1 MMPIDNTTIPPT
13 NTASNRLRRD
23 DVCTQDFWRLQAR
36 ERRLRMQPDDVKAH
50 ATLQADIAAAIAIRA
65 RRQLSVPSVSV
76 AGNLPIAAHSEAII
90 AAIKQ
95 HQVIVVEGA
104 TGSGKTTQLPK
115 LCLAAGRGV
124 AGMIGCTQPRRI
136 AAKTVARRVASEL
149 NCEFGGVVGYQ
160 VRFTDQVSEHSL
172 IKFMTDGILLAE
184 TQSDTFL
191 NRYDT
196 LIIDEAHER
205 SLNIDFLL
213 GFLQQLLRKRTDLKL
228 IITSATIDTA
238 RFAAHFGGAPIF
250 SVAGRTYP
258 VDIRYRPLTDP
269 DADLTMIEGIAAAVQ
284 ECGALDARGDI
295 LIFLPGE
302 REIRDTHQHLA
313 RMKLA
318 HTDIVPLYARLS
330 ALEQD
335 RVFAPGPGRR
345 IVLATNVA
353 ETSITVPRI
362 AFVID
367 PGVARIS
374 RYSHRAKVQRL
385 HIEPISQASANQRAG
400 RCGRVSAGVCFRL
413 YDEDDFARRDAF
425 TDPEIL
431 RSSLA
436 GVILRMLRLN
446 LGDPA
451 KFPFVDPPS
460 ERAIGDG
467 YQLLHELGAIDER
480 RKLTALG
487 KQMGEWP
494 LDVRYARLILAASEQ
509 QCLAEMLVLTAFLS
523 IQDPRERPMET
534 RAAADAAH
542 NEFADPHSD
551 FASILRLWEAYQTQH
566 EVLSQSALRE
576 WCKRQFLSFMRMRE
590 WRELHRQLLIQAREQ
605 SLAMNTSAASFEALH
620 KALLSAFATQVAM
633 KDEKALYLATRSRKV
648 QIFPGSF
655 LAKSAP
661 KWVMA
666 ATLLDTQKLYA
677 LTCAKIDPAWIEPA
691 ARHLLK
697 YRHYDPHWDAHS
709 GRVMGFEDASLLG
722 LPIVLKRRVQFEPI
736 DARECR
742 KLFLRHALVHG
753 DIKAEH
759 RLLRHN
765 ASVRLDAQR
774 KEEKLRRRGLLKDDE
789 EIAAWFDER
798 VPADIVSAPAFMQW
812 LRKAPRDV
820 EDRLRLHINDLV
832 TPDASAD
839 LYSSFPDTWQVGAL
853 SLPLRYSF
861 APGGERDGVC
871 VQLALG
877 QLGSMSAARLT
888 WLVPG
893 LLAEKVAFLIKS
905 LTKNLR
911 RNFVPVPDFARAF
924 LQTHA
929 ACDTPL
935 TQILAEYLQKISGV
949 ALSVSDFNEE
959 DIPAHLIMQIQLCDD
974 AAQPL
979 ALTRDLP
986 ALQREF
992 ALRAKQAFA
1001 AKVDALYQR
1010 DHLRDWPDVDLPAS
1024 IASADGTLAYP
1035 ALQVTAQGVGLHVFA
1050 NAAEAQS
1057 SHAQG
1062 LNALLQLA
1070 LSESLTY
1077 WHKHLPLSH
1086 RAVIQYAS
1094 VGSAQSLRADIVLAA
1109 LHRRLE
1115 GRANSI
1121 RSRDDWRS
1129 LLAQLR
1135 DGLGQTAND
1144 IAHTVEHILQRAA
1157 DIRPHL
1163 DAKIIGF
1170 AKANLDDAKAHL
1182 AQLLRAG
1189 FVRTSASAEL
1199 ERIPRYLEGLR
1210 IRLQRL
1216 HHNPGA
1222 DQSKLLQLQPF
1233 LRLYDDAMAAH
1244 SAESLSDLRASIEE
1258 FRISLFAPELGTLET
1273 VSPKRLHKMFERLQK
1288 SMESN

>member
-1 MMPIDNTTIPPT
+1 MTTIDS
-13 NTASNRLRRD
+13 TASAKPRKTELRRE
-23 DVCTQDFWRLQAR
+23 DVVISDFWRLQNR
-36 ERRLRMQPDDVKAH
+36 ERRLQTAGDEAAWAAWERD
-50 ATLQADIAAAIAIRA
+50 LAAAKSSRVARA
-65 RRQLSVPSVSV
+65 NSVPSITV
-76 AGNLPIAAHSEAII
+76 ADNLPIAAHADAII
-90 AAIKQ
+90 AAIKS

-115 LCLAAGRGV
+115 LCLAAGRGI

-136 AAKTVARRVASEL
+136 AAKTVAKRVAQEL
-149 NCEFGGVVGYQ
+149 NVVFGGVVGYQ
-160 VRFTDQVSEHSL
+160 VRFTDQVSEQSL

-213 GFLQQLLRKRTDLKL
+213 GFLQQLLRKRRDLKL

-238 RFAAHFGGAPIF
+238 RFSQHFGGAPIF

-269 DADLTMIEGIAAAVQ
+269 DADLTMIEGIAAAVH
-284 ECGALDARGDI
+284 ECSSLDSRGDI
-295 LIFLPGE
+295 LVFLPGE
-302 REIRDTHQHLA
+302 REIRDTHQHLN
-313 RMKLA
+313 RLKLQ
-318 HTDIVPLYARLS
+318 HTDVVPMYARLS

-400 RCGRVSAGVCFRL
+400 RCGRVRAGVCFRL
-413 YDEDDFARRDAF
+413 YDENDFARRDAF

-451 KFPFVDPPS
+451 KFPFVDPPG

-509 QCLAEMLVLTAFLS
+509 QCLVEMLVLTAFLS
-523 IQDPRERPMET
+523 IQDPRERPLEA

-542 NEFADPHSD
+542 NVFADPHSD
-551 FASILRLWEAYQTQH
+551 FASILKLWEAYQLQH
-566 EVLSQSALRE
+566 ELLSQSGLRD
-576 WCKRQFLSFMRMRE
+576 WCKAQFLSFMRMRE

-605 SLAMNTSAASFEALH
+605 SLTLNAKPANFESLH

-633 KDEKALYLATRSRKV
+633 KDEKALYLATRARKV

-666 ATLLDTQKLYA
+666 ATFLDTQKLYA

-709 GRVMGFEDASLLG
+709 GRVMGFEDANLLG

-742 KLFLRHALVHG
+742 TLFLRHALVHG
-753 DIKAEH
+753 EIQAEH

-765 ASVRLDAQR
+765 ASVRLDALR
-774 KEEKLRRRGLLKDDE
+774 KEEKLRRRGLLKDDD
-789 EIAAWFDER
+789 EIAAWFAER
-798 VPADIVSAPAFMQW
+798 IPADIVSAPAFMQW
-812 LRKAPRDV
+812 LRQAPREQ
-820 EDRLRLHINDLV
+820 EDRLRLHIHDLV
-832 TPDASAD
+832 TLDATDNLDFA
-839 LYSSFPDTWQVGAL
+839 FPDNWVVGAL
-853 SLPLRYSF
+853 NLPVSYSF

-871 VQLALG
+871 VQISLG
-877 QLGSMSAARLT
+877 QLGSITPGRLT

-905 LTKNLR
+905 LPKNLR
-911 RNFVPVPDFARAF
+911 RNFVPAPDFARAF
-924 LQTHA
+924 VQAHA
-929 ACDTPL
+929 ASDTPL
-935 TQILAEYLQKISGV
+935 IQTLTAYLQKISGV
-949 ALSVSDFNEE
+949 TLAVADFSEAE
-959 DIPAHLIMQIQLCDD
+959 IPPYLIMQVQLLGDD
-974 AAQPL
+974 GQPL

-986 ALQREF
+986 VVQSEF
-992 ALRAKQAFA
+992 AQRARQAFA

-1010 DHLRDWPDVDLPAS
+1010 DHLRDWPDVDLPPH

-1035 ALQVTAQGVGLHVFA
+1035 ALYVSAEGVGLHVYA
-1050 NAAEAQS
+1050 NAAEAAIH
-1057 SHAQG
+1057 HARG
-1062 LNALLQLA
+1062 LTALLQIALA
-1070 LSESLTY
+1070 ESLTY
-1077 WHKHLPLSH
+1077 WRKHLPLSH
-1086 RAVIQYAS
+1086 RAVIQYAA
-1094 VGSAQSLRADIVLAA
+1094 VGSAESLRADIVLAA
-1109 LHRRLE
+1109 LYRRIAC
-1115 GRANSI
+1115 RAQNI
-1121 RSRDDWRS
+1121 RTRDDWRT
-1129 LLAQLR
+1129 LLAELR
-1135 DGLGQTAND
+1135 DGLGQTANT
-1144 IAHTVEHILQRAA
+1144 IAETVEQTLQKAA
-1157 DIRPHL
+1157 EIRPQL
-1163 DAKIIGF
+1163 EAKIIGF

-1182 AQLLRAG
+1182 AQLLRSG
-1189 FVRTSASAEL
+1189 FVRVASSTEL

-1210 IRLQRL
+1210 IRLDRL
-1216 HHNPGA
+1216 HHNPSA

-1233 LRLYDDAMAAH
+1233 LRLYDDAMTQH

-1273 VSPKRLHKMFERLQK
+1273 VSPKRLHKMFERLEK
-1288 SMESN
+1288 ISETND